1 MGHIYYVMKDALQF
15 QNDLAEALEQR
26 KLWLDRNLLPK
37 LKEEFSIFKASFG
50 SLYQLLL
57 RKGLVQEDPYKNDIK
72 IGELQVPSE
81 SPFTESER
89 IEQMSIRLSNFDSQL
104 DFLITFYQFSVDFLN
119 MERLKRVAGIVKYIN
134 WLQFSVNS
142 QYINTRSLAEIVNL
156 AKGGNDQLGTG
167 LIVDSLQRLETASKN
182 ILKMLKDITDFHR
195 QNYKLEARLRF
206 FDTLTLD
213 RNSVFIKKE
222 ETMQLIKRKFAETM
236 SDRPFYPELFEELL
250 KENYSAEGESLKND
264 ILKQLAIPEDNKEKK
279 KAEVSSRPMLI
290 EALRSLNGLSFILTD
305 TLTKL
310 DENKLILDSEQ
321 NSFWQKVRQIILK
334 ILNKDMEEVF
344 YEIEYLDPVLGTTK
358 SEKLNFGQFKIDLVK
373 KARSLA
379 SLSSRNNAFMTKLE
393 NASED
398 QLFSLLSKNIEELQ
412 KIHRTLTALDE
423 FFKSEVS
430 KENREK
436 IRGIKPELSSIKNT
450 IVKANQKRHEYIAQ
464 KEEQEQL
471 KKLGIQESQ

>member
-1 MGHIYYVMKDALQF
+1 
-15 QNDLAEALEQR
+15 
-26 KLWLDRNLLPK
+26 
-37 LKEEFSIFKASFG
+37 
-50 SLYQLLL
+50 
-57 RKGLVQEDPYKNDIK
+57 
-72 IGELQVPSE
+72 
-81 SPFTESER
+81 
-89 IEQMSIRLSNFDSQL
+89 MSIRLSNFDSQL

>member
-1 MGHIYYVMKDALQF
+1 MKDALQF

-37 LKEEFSIFKASFG
+37 LKDEFSIFKASFG

-89 IEQMSIRLSNFDSQL
+89 IEQMSIRLSNFDSQI
-104 DFLITFYQFSVDFLN
+104 DFLVTFYQFSVEFLN

-167 LIVDSLQRLETASKN
+167 LIVDSLQRLESSSKN
-182 ILKMLKDITDFHR
+182 ILKILKDITDFHR

-206 FDTLTLD
+206 FDTLPLD

-250 KENYSAEGESLKND
+250 KENYSAEGVSLKND

-279 KAEVSSRPMLI
+279 KTDISSRPMLI
-290 EALRSLNGLSFILTD
+290 EALRGLNGLSFILTD
-305 TLTKL
+305 TLSKL

-321 NSFWQKVRQIILK
+321 NGFWQKVRQIILK
-334 ILNKDMEEVF
+334 MLNKDSEEVF
-344 YEIEYLDPVLGTTK
+344 YEIEYLDPVLGTTQ
-358 SEKLNFGQFKIDLVK
+358 SEKLNFRQFKMDLIR

-379 SLSSRNNAFMTKLE
+379 SLSSRNSAFMTKLE

-398 QLFSLLSKNIEELQ
+398 QLFSILSKNIEELQ

-471 KKLGIQESQ
+471 KKLGIQDSQ